1 MLQTPKNFSVVE
13 GVALT
18 RGIVVALGLAS
29 LLGAPA
35 LVPASTTAPT
45 DAATPTTVQA
55 FDLQREDIRNFIDEV
70 STRHQLDQEAVQA
83 LLAEGRHQPR
93 IIEAISRPAERVL
106 RWWEYRER
114 LVSAQRVEM
123 GRAFWQ
129 EHRDLLRDI
138 ESRSGVEAHYI
149 TAIIGIETNY
159 GRNKGS
165 WRVLDALMTLGF
177 DYPPRGRFFRSELE
191 HFLLLAKE
199 EGLDP
204 KETLGS
210 YAGAMGAQQFMP
222 SSYRRFAVNQDM
234 ASTPGERNL
243 FTDWA
248 DVMASVANYFLAHGW
263 QPGAPVLAEASAPAG
278 TMAGLDRSN
287 LRLHTTL
294 AQLAEQGVEVKHIT
308 RETAGATSNAWAPDT
323 AVMLLPA
330 ELPDA
335 EQVRVGFN
343 NFQVITRYNR
353 SILYAMAVHD
363 LALAIKEE
371 VE

>member
-1 MLQTPKNFSVVE
+1 MLKNCLMLKISKIVYAARSV
-13 GVALT
+13 L
-18 RGIVVALGLAS
+18 VALGGLA
-29 LLGAPA
+29 LLAAPA
-35 LVPASTTAPT
+35 TLASTTAPV
-45 DAATPTTVQA
+45 ATPTPTTEQA
-55 FDLQREDIRNFIDEV
+55 FDLQREDIRNFINEV
-70 STRHQLDQEAVQA
+70 STRHQLEPQAVEA

-93 IIEAISRPAERVL
+93 IIEAITRPAERVL
-106 RWWEYRER
+106 SWWEYRER

-129 EHRDLLRDI
+129 EHRELLLDI
-138 ESRSGVEAHYI
+138 QSRSGVDAHYI
-149 TAIIGIETNY
+149 AAIIGIETNY

-191 HFLLLAKE
+191 HFLLLASE
-199 EGLDP
+199 EGLNP

-210 YAGAMGAQQFMP
+210 YAGAMGAPQFMP

-234 ASTPGERNL
+234 AATPGERDL

-248 DVMASVANYFLAHGW
+248 DVMASIANYFLAHGW
-263 QPGAPVLAEASAPAG
+263 QPGAPVLTEASAPPG

-294 AQLAEQGVEVKHIT
+294 AKLAADGIEVKPIL
-308 RETAGATSNAWAPDT
+308 TANGDVPEPHWPPDT

-363 LALAIKEE
+363 LALAIQAGID
-371 VE
+371 